1 MIGATR
7 RPEPPISPAHPGECR
22 DPDHKARG
30 LWSTLGRRRQISADQ
45 RRYRFD
51 DCDVFCSSNRFGLS
65 FTLALTAADAVY
77 TVGQFAEALLLNPPQ
92 SGGVADGVM
101 ASEFFMVVAIF
112 LIQWPV
118 IALLSLPPALGAP
131 AYQNW
136 EGIRSTPVFI
146 ACGAV
151 MGSTVPQFQDD
162 RRYLVINII
171 RLKLTSV
178 DQKQE
183 KPKVPLLMIPTRRY
197 QIEGL
202 EMTREGMM
210 HGAELFMIQKKET

>member
-1 MIGATR
+1 
-7 RPEPPISPAHPGECR
+7 
-22 DPDHKARG
+22 
-30 LWSTLGRRRQISADQ
+30 
-45 RRYRFD
+45 
-51 DCDVFCSSNRFGLS
+51 
-65 FTLALTAADAVY
+65 
-77 TVGQFAEALLLNPPQ
+77 
-92 SGGVADGVM
+92 
-101 ASEFFMVVAIF
+101 
-112 LIQWPV
+112 
-118 IALLSLPPALGAP
+118 
-131 AYQNW
+131 
-136 EGIRSTPVFI
+136 
-146 ACGAV
+146 